1 MELVEM
7 LKSQLGVSEKQAS
20 GGAGLLL
27 KLAKD
32 KLGGDFSQ
40 VAGAIPEAEQLI
52 SSAPAAGIVGKL
64 GSLVSSLGGN
74 GGQLGNLASLAGG
87 LKKLD
92 IDTGTISK
100 FIPILLSFAQSKG
113 GDSVKGLLEKI
124 LK

>member
-32 KLGGDFSQ
+32 KLGENFSQ
-40 VAGAIPEAEQLI
+40 VAGAIPETEQLI
-52 SSAPAAGIVGKL
+52 CSAPAACIVGKL
-64 GSLVSSLGGN
+64 GGLVSSLGGN
-74 GGQLGNLASLAGG
+74 SAQLGNLASLAGG

-92 IDTGTISK
+92 IDTSTISK

-124 LK
+124 FK